1 VEKKELRST
10 VVAAINFIDSID
22 ANDISAILRANGIID
37 TDSYKKIG
45 KNQIRIGAFPSV
57 ELSDIQ
63 ALTNCVDWI
72 VEHL

>member
-22 ANDISAILRANGIID
+22 ANDISAILRANGIVD